1 MSAIDEQSPLPDA
14 SSVAAGRQLNV
25 AVLGAGGTI
34 APAIVRDLADS
45 EEVAS
50 QLLLDVNA
58 DQARMIADTFGGDN
72 AEARAIDA
80 RDRQALAAAAADCDV
95 LVNSANY
102 HLNLDVMRACLDA
115 GCHYIDLGGLYHT
128 TIEQLKLSGEFAG
141 AGLLAL
147 LGMGSAPG
155 KTNVMA
161 AAAVEELGGSAEHIM
176 ITAGGRDL
184 GPDRGFAPPYSVQ
197 TIVDEL
203 TMKPVVLREGEPV
216 EIEPMKF
223 AGVADFP
230 EPIGEAETIYTLHS
244 ELVTFGDSF
253 GGREVAFRLSL
264 PPAALERLRELTTA
278 TREEIAAAQA
288 SAVRPSDQTVSI
300 HMIDALTENRRINV
314 TCVTSPMPDWGLGG
328 GVVSTAAPAAAAVRL
343 LARGQI
349 DARGALP
356 PERCVTPELLFPELE
371 RRGAKFELRDV
382 AEDGPTPGAMK

>member
-1 MSAIDEQSPLPDA
+1 MPPAA
-14 SSVAAGRQLNV
+14 SDQLNV

-45 EEVAS
+45 GEVAS
-50 QLLLDVNA
+50 QLLLDVNIEQAQEVA
-58 DQARMIADTFGGDN
+58 DVFGGDT
-72 AEARAIDA
+72 AEAREIDA
-80 RDRQALAAAAADCDV
+80 RDRGVLAAALAGRDV
-95 LVNSANY
+95 LINSANY

-128 TIEQLKLSGEFAG
+128 TIEQLKLSGEFAA

-161 AAAVEELGGSAEHIM
+161 AAALDALDGSVDHMM

-203 TMKPVVLREGEPV
+203 TLKPVVLRDGEPV
-216 EIEPMKF
+216 EIEPMRF
-223 AGVADFP
+223 AGVAVFP
-230 EPIGEAETIYTLHS
+230 PPIGEAETIYTLHS

-253 GGREVAFRLSL
+253 GCREAAFRLSL

-278 TREEIAAAQA
+278 SREQIAAAQA
-288 SAVRPSDQTVSI
+288 AAVRPSDQTVSI
-300 HMIDALTENRRINV
+300 HMIDALHENRRVNV
-314 TCVTSPMPDWGLGG
+314 SCITRPMPDWGLGG

-349 DARGALP
+349 TARGALP
-356 PERCVTPELLFPELE
+356 PERCVTPAQLFPELE
-371 RRGAKFELRDV
+371 RRSATFEVREITD
-382 AEDGPTPGAMK
+382 EGPVPGAAG